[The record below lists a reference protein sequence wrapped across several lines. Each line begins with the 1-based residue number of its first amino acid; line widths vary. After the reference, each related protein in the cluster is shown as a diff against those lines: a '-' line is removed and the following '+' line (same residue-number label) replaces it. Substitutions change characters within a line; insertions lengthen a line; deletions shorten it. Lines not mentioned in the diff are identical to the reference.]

1 VANHLYAIHD
11 PSRDWPGIIRDAGMT
26 GWAVISEGIGDDPT
40 NRSGEDYTWLAGYGV
55 TPIVRLNYSHHGEGT
70 IPLPNRYN
78 AFAERCANFVTA
90 SAGCR
95 HWIIGNEPNI
105 RAERYADVPIT
116 PASFAECFNKCRL
129 QIKHRSVQHNVMPA
143 AVAPYNDETGWCL
156 DYWHDMLSAIVMTD
170 GGADGLAVHTYS
182 RGPDPAS
189 IVSEDK
195 MQGEYSDYY
204 NGFRAYRDFLALVP
218 AVMRA
223 LPTYITETDQ
233 LEPWADAN
241 SGWVE
246 EAYAEINEWN
256 GRQGHQKIYC
266 LALYRWLKHDQWYI
280 DGKNGVINDFRDALR
295 RGYTIP
301 ELPTVPMPP
310 YPNPEP
316 PEPRPPTTTPE
327 PEPTRDID
335 PRLIA
340 RGVHFDFVHPPAG
353 TGYWRITDALWLDEA
368 EADAVGPDHHILGT
382 IKRANQEVAGVL
394 MVVNWPNGSARVIS
408 KGDQA
413 YATYNYDW
421 PMSASLNEFSIKV
434 DDGAPSDAAH
444 GIGMGKGGNPGIH
457 TSTWIEYEW
466 TISEGVT
473 APVPPFPPRPEPA
486 GELEHPL
493 PGSVITQH
501 WGENAANYARFGM
514 WGHNGVDLGNR
525 PLRTPVRSI
534 AAGIVAYSDFDAAY
548 GHYVR
553 VDHPALGCYS
563 MYCHL
568 DEPGALEGIRLE
580 AGATVGLLG
589 TSGNSSGVHL
599 HLEIRLHNQDG
610 TYREDCPMPKGRVDP
625 QTWCILHGLKL

>member
-1 VANHLYAIHD
+1 MSQHLYGLHD
-11 PSRDWPGIIRDAGMT
+11 ASSDWAGLIRDAGMT
-26 GWAVISEGIGDDPT
+26 GWAVISESIGDDPT

-95 HWIIGNEPNI
+95 HWIIGNEMNL
-105 RAERYADVPIT
+105 RAERYGDVPIT
-116 PASFAECFNKCRL
+116 PRQYAECFAKCRL
-129 QIKHRSVQHNVMPA
+129 AIKQRGQQHDVIVG
-143 AVAPYNDETGWCL
+143 AVAPYNTDSGWCL
-156 DYWHDMLSAIVMTD
+156 DYWRDMLSAIIMN
-170 GGADGLAVHTYS
+170 GGVADGLALHTYS

-189 IVSEDK
+189 VISEDK
-195 MQGEYSDYY
+195 MDAPYQDCY

-223 LPTYITETDQ
+223 LPAYITETDQ

-256 GRQGHQKIYC
+256 GRPGHQGIYC

-295 RGYTIP
+295 TGYTIP

-316 PEPRPPTTTPE
+316 PEPTPRPPDPE
-327 PEPTRDID
+327 PVRDID
-335 PRLIA
+335 PKLIA
-340 RGVHFDFVHPPAG
+340 RGVHFDFAKVPAG
-353 TGYWRITDALWLDEA
+353 TGYWRITSATWLDEQ

-413 YATYNYDW
+413 YATYNFDW

-434 DDGAPSDAAH
+434 DDGAPSDAAM
-444 GIGMGKGGNPGIH
+444 GIGMGKGGNPGVH

-466 TISEGVT
+466 TISEGITV
-473 APVPPFPPRPEPA
+473 PVPPFPPRPEPA
-486 GELEHPL
+486 GELDHPL
-493 PGSVITQH
+493 PASVITQH
-501 WGENAANYARFGM
+501 WGENGEDYARFGM

-525 PLRTPVRSI
+525 PLRTPVRCI
-534 AAGIVAYSDFDAAY
+534 AAGIVAYSDFDAGY

-589 TSGNSSGVHL
+589 SSGNSSGPHL
-599 HLEIRLHNQDG
+599 HLEIRLHNADG
-610 TYREDCPMPKGRVDP
+610 TYREDCPMSKGRVDP
-625 QTWCILHGLKL
+625 QTWAILHGLKL